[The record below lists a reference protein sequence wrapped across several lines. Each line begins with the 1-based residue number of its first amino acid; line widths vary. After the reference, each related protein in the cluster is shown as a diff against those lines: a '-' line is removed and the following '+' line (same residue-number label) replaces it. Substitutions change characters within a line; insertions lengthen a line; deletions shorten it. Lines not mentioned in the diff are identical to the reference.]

1 MCYSKQ
7 EHHWRWCH
15 LMAGSRGRRAIQA
28 LMLEATQSHVVADDV
43 QNSHHL
49 TEDQHPA
56 ATRPLT
62 AETPQR

>member
-1 MCYSKQ
+1 
-7 EHHWRWCH
+7 
-15 LMAGSRGRRAIQA
+15 MAGSRGRRAIQA